1 MILQEKQETRDTA
14 KLLLKELRSS
24 SNYEDIVEYSARTS
38 TFRIKVSD
46 LSKFPS
52 SLERALRN
60 QKVNSSGKFQGKN
73 CRVRRFLVIV
83 MKHSYEEEKNYGRG
97 GAQKKSAA
105 NFFSIFFTVL
115 SFISITINIL
125 KKLFSKVS

>member
-73 CRVRRFLVIV
+73 CSVRRFLVIV
-83 MKHSYEEEKNYGRG
+83 MKHSYVKNP
-97 GAQKKSAA
+97 
-105 NFFSIFFTVL
+105 F
-115 SFISITINIL
+115 
-125 KKLFSKVS
+125 

>member
-73 CRVRRFLVIV
+73 CRVRRYLVIV
-83 MKHSYEEEKNYGRG
+83 MKHSLVMKHSYVKKKIMG
-97 GAQKKSAA
+97 GGGLKKSRPP
-105 NFFSIFFTVL
+105 
-115 SFISITINIL
+115 ISSVYFL
-125 KKLFSKVS
+125 LFYHLFQ